1 MKNITLYLN
10 HAVKGWHHIWGRV
23 PMGDAPE
30 EIEVGLP
37 DDVEVVETYGGD
49 AFEFKGAIT
58 AEVHNKYGKNGWPRP
73 YLLFVVNDKLH
84 YKFFKLPEDYEAL
97 VKGK

>member
-10 HAVKGWHHIWGRV
+10 HDVLGYYHAWGRV
-23 PMGDAPE
+23 PMGVAPE
-30 EIEVGLP
+30 EIDVELP

-49 AFEFKGAIT
+49 AFEFEGAIT
-58 AEVHNKYGKNGWPRP
+58 AEVHNKYGKHGLPRP

-84 YKFFKLPEDYEAL
+84 YKFFKVPHEN
-97 VKGK
+97 